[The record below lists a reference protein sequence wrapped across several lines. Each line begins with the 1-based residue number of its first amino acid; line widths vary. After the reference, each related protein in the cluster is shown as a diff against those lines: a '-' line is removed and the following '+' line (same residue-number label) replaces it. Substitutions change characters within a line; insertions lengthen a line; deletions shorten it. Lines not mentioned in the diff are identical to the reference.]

1 MTFPYYFIWS
11 LSYLYFFLFSKY
23 IKRWFQKFRP
33 LEAIVSCQL
42 KIIFYLLKYS
52 LTISIFILFRQSFF
66 YRWPGRFTLF
76 TFNHLAPIIFLKSTV
91 LLNFMQDLIIL
102 FLQSSNLSL
111 YTCDLI
117 LLWIKICFKL
127 LDLEI
132 GVPFICIFKLS

>member
-11 LSYLYFFLFSKY
+11 LSYLYFFLFSQY
-23 IKRWFQKFRP
+23 IKRWFQKFWP
-33 LEAIVSCQL
+33 LEAIVRCQL

-66 YRWPGRFTLF
+66 CRWPGRFKLF

-102 FLQSSNLSL
+102 FLSPCSPFWAEQGEKNLLAHDSL
-111 YTCDLI
+111 FLDN
-117 LLWIKICFKL
+117 KI
-127 LDLEI
+127 
-132 GVPFICIFKLS
+132 